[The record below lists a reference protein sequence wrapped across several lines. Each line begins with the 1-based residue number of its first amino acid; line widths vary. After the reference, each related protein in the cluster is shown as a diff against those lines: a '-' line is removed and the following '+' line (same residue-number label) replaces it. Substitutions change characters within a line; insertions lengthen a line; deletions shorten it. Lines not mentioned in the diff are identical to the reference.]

1 MWTCARIWR
10 AQCAFSWEW
19 MDEQTFLII
28 WNHSS
33 EYLLTLKLSDCLI
46 DVKMNQ
52 AQKRRCWSK
61 SAIMF
66 NNIKLR
72 ALIDSIQMEL
82 NKIIGHKTKTYLIEI
97 TSLKFQRIGKNCGRF
112 CTWAVDAFNR
122 NDLKWKSPLV
132 IFIRY
137 PTNFD
142 D

>member
-1 MWTCARIWR
+1 
-10 AQCAFSWEW
+10 
-19 MDEQTFLII
+19 MDERTFLII

-82 NKIIGHKTKTYLIEI
+82 NEMIGHKKHI
-97 TSLKFQRIGKNCGRF
+97 SLK
-112 CTWAVDAFNR
+112 
-122 NDLKWKSPLV
+122 
-132 IFIRY
+132 
-137 PTNFD
+137 
-142 D
+142 